1 MYTVH
6 VLADDGVS
14 PEYRVFATR
23 AAAERSLVRF
33 EAKGFRARIYRNA
46 FWPREETAN
55 PQATHPRGH
64 TLEVNVSG
72 R

>member
-6 VLADDGVS
+6 VLEDHGIS
-14 PEYRVFATR
+14 PEDRVFASR

-46 FWPREETAN
+46 FWPHEETAN
-55 PQATHPRGH
+55 PQDKSSSRAHFRK
-64 TLEVNVSG
+64 
-72 R
+72 